1 MVIPLCEFYVPL
13 NGSAA
18 VACQVGKMSLLMTEN
33 AAAPSHAEALSMK
46 DIALDVIERVI
57 IAGMFSYFVFR
68 LMQTHNGDLIPSLM
82 IFSEATV
89 VVLIVFRK
97 PSRTMSRSPL
107 DWFLALGA
115 TNAGLLVSSVQ
126 PEHTGPLQL
135 AYAFVIAGLFIQL
148 SAKIILGRSFGVVAA
163 NRGVKA
169 SGPYRVV
176 RHPMYAGYV
185 VTHIGFLIALPSLHN
200 FIVYTTGLAIQ
211 IARILR
217 EERILQQDPAYR
229 EFAAS
234 VRYRLFPGI
243 F

>member
-1 MVIPLCEFYVPL
+1 MYRQNRFAVIAHR
-13 NGSAA
+13 S
-18 VACQVGKMSLLMTEN
+18 KMSFLMAEN
-33 AAAPSHAEALSMK
+33 AVVAPRAGALSVK
-46 DIALDVIERVI
+46 DIVLDIIERVI
-57 IAGMFSYFVFR
+57 ISAMFGYFVYR
-68 LMQTHNGDLIPSLM
+68 LLANYAGDPIASLM

-89 VVLIVFRK
+89 VALIVFRK
-97 PSRTMSRSPL
+97 PSRTLSHSPL
-107 DWFLALGA
+107 DWLIALGA
-115 TNAGLLVSSVQ
+115 TNAGLLVSAAH
-126 PEHTGPLQL
+126 PEHTGPLEL
-135 AYAFVIAGLFIQL
+135 AYAFVVAGLFIQL

-200 FIVYTTGLAIQ
+200 FIVYASGLAIQ
-211 IARILR
+211 IARIQR
-217 EERILQQDPAYR
+217 EERILQQDPVYR

-234 VRYRLFPGI
+234 VRYKLFPGI

>member
-1 MVIPLCEFYVPL
+1 
-13 NGSAA
+13 
-18 VACQVGKMSLLMTEN
+18 MTEN
-33 AAAPSHAEALSMK
+33 AAAPSHADTLSTK
-46 DIALDVIERVI
+46 DIVLDVIERVI
-57 IAGMFSYFVFR
+57 IGGMFSYFVYR
-68 LMQTHNGDLIPSLM
+68 MLQSHNGDLIPSLM

-89 VVLIVFRK
+89 VVLILFRR
-97 PSRTMSRSPL
+97 PSRTMSRIPL

-115 TNAGLLVSSVQ
+115 TNAGLLASSVQ
-126 PEHTGPLQL
+126 PETTGPLQL
-135 AYAFVIAGLFIQL
+135 AYAFVTAGLFIQL
-148 SAKIILGRSFGVVAA
+148 SAKVVLGRSFGVVAA

-200 FIVYTTGLAIQ
+200 FVVYATGLAIQ
-211 IARILR
+211 IARIMR

-229 EFAAS
+229 EFASS